1 MHLFPKNHSI
11 QVFRLALALL
21 CRALLLAACGGEDS
35 GKAQADADAPKPTP
49 VTVVTLAPRDVVLD
63 YEYPGRISAKE
74 SVEVRARV
82 EGFLE
87 KMEYAEGSLV
97 KQGDLLFVI
106 DERSYSEAL
115 KQSQADLSRSQAAL
129 DKAAVDERR
138 FSSLVKQG
146 VVSQEEYDAVH
157 TRYRE
162 AQAARDASRASVE
175 QARLN
180 LGYCRVTAPIDG
192 RAGKAQV
199 KVGSLVGR
207 SESTLLT
214 TVDSIDPVYVD
225 FSISEQEYLAYVRE
239 HQRKV
244 SEGVP
249 DPSPPLHLVLA
260 DGQEYG
266 TVGTADV
273 AQRTVDPTTGTLSI
287 RGIFG
292 NPDGLLLPGQY
303 AKVVV
308 PAGAMNGALLVPQR
322 SVMDVQGKKSV
333 YVVGEKGLLESR
345 AVTLG
350 PSHGGDFI
358 VTGGLSSGDRVV
370 VEGTQRLRPGMPV
383 TPQAAPETPAPA
395 GQAGS

>member
-1 MHLFPKNHSI
+1 MHRFPKSHRI
-11 QVFRLALALL
+11 RAFRRACALSCLVL
-21 CRALLLAACGGEDS
+21 FLAACGGEDS
-35 GKAQADADAPKPTP
+35 GKAKADADVPKPTP
-49 VTVVTLAPRDVVLD
+49 VSVMTLAPRDVVLN

-87 KMEYAEGSLV
+87 KMAYVEGSLV
-97 KQGDLLFVI
+97 RQGDLLFVI
-106 DERSYSEAL
+106 DERPYKETLNQA
-115 KQSQADLSRSQAAL
+115 QADLNRTQAAL
-129 DKAAVDERR
+129 DKAAVDESR

-146 VVSQEEYDAVH
+146 VVSQEEYDSVH

-162 AQAARDASRASVE
+162 AQAARDASRAAVE

-180 LGYCRVTAPIDG
+180 LGYCRVSAPIDG
-192 RAGKAQV
+192 RAGKALI

-239 HQRKV
+239 HQRKQ
-244 SEGVP
+244 SEGIP
-249 DPSPPLHLVLA
+249 DPAPPLRLVLA

-266 TVGTADV
+266 TEGTADV

-308 PAGAMNGALLVPQR
+308 GAGVMNGVLLVPQR
-322 SVMDVQGKKSV
+322 AVMDVQGKKSV

-345 AVTLG
+345 PVTLG
-350 PSHGGDFI
+350 PSHGSDFI
-358 VTGGLSSGDRVV
+358 VAEGLSAGDQVV

-383 TPQAAPETPAPA
+383 APQAAPQAPAGA
-395 GQAGS
+395 GQAGN